1 MSTINKII
9 ITSAIFLISIL
20 LILFYIILPTI
31 NEIKKLNKYIYQEQ
45 KDLEIK
51 FQIGETIK
59 KIRQNF
65 LKIKPYFPQ
74 LNNIYLTED
83 KKIEFFT
90 LLEKTAQKC
99 NLKLD
104 LNLLPLE
111 SSEIIAL
118 QFDLEGE
125 YFDFLKYLIDLE
137 KLDYYININ
146 KILIKD
152 VTLKTQ
158 TEDLI
163 SFSFLDTY
171 FQKEKINKENFG
183 KIKAVLFGEI
193 YQKEKDFLK
202 DSLFY
207 PSPFAN

>member
-9 ITSAIFLISIL
+9 IISIIFFISIS
-20 LILFYIILPTI
+20 LILFYIIIPTVR
-31 NEIKKLNKYIYQEQ
+31 EIKKLNEYIYQEQ
-45 KDLEIK
+45 KDLEVK
-51 FQIGETIK
+51 FQKMGKIK

-90 LLEKTAQKC
+90 ILEKTAQKH
-99 NLKLD
+99 NLKFD
-104 LNLLPLE
+104 LNLLPIE
-111 SSEIIAL
+111 SSKIIAL

-152 VTLKTQ
+152 VALKTQ

-163 SFSFLDTY
+163 SFSFLDAY
-171 FQKEKINKENFG
+171 FQKEKNNKKNFG
-183 KIKAVLFGEI
+183 KIKAILFGEI
-193 YQKEKDFLK
+193 YQKEKDFLLK
-202 DSLFY
+202 DNLF
-207 PSPFAN
+207 